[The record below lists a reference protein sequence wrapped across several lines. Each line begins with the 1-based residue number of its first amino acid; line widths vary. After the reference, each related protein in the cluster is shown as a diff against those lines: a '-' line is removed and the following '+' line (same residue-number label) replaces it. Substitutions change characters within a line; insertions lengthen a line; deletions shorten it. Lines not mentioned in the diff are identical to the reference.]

1 MTDGPPNEPQNDR
14 SHDLS
19 VGEVAKLVG
28 VSVRT
33 LHHYDAIG
41 LLQPQ
46 ERSQAGYRQYGRAEL
61 ERLHQVL
68 SYRELGFE
76 LDAIAQ
82 LLDDAETDPTEHLR
96 RQEAM
101 LNARLERLLAMRRQ
115 VRRQMEARKMGI
127 NLKPNEM
134 FELFGDNDPSQYA
147 EEAKERWGDTDAYK
161 QSQRRVKGY
170 TKADWQRVQAETAA
184 VERSFIELLNAGVP
198 AQDERAKAAA
208 EAHRQQISS
217 SYYDCSYEMHRGLAD
232 MYLADP
238 RFTKYYEDRAEG
250 LAAYVAEAI
259 KANAEGR

>member
-1 MTDGPPNEPQNDR
+1 
-14 SHDLS
+14 
-19 VGEVAKLVG
+19 
-28 VSVRT
+28 
-33 LHHYDAIG
+33 
-41 LLQPQ
+41 
-46 ERSQAGYRQYGRAEL
+46 
-61 ERLHQVL
+61 
-68 SYRELGFE
+68 
-76 LDAIAQ
+76 
-82 LLDDAETDPTEHLR
+82 
-96 RQEAM
+96 
-101 LNARLERLLAMRRQ
+101 
-115 VRRQMEARKMGI
+115 MGI